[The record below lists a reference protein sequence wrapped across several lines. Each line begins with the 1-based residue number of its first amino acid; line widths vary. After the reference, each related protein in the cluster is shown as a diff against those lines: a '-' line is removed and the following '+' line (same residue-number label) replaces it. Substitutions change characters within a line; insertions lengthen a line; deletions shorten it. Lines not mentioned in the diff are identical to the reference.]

1 MGETEACSAGLDLGF
16 RMRSLAAEW
25 RDAGSRGRGFWEDSD
40 GITRAGEARLEKSR
54 GGGREAAGGYC
65 VSEFDESSGHV
76 PGRRKGLRVKD
87 LFWHIAIE
95 ASAYRGGRLRLS

>member
-40 GITRAGEARLEKSR
+40 GITRAGEARLENHEEVEEKQQVATVSVNLMR
-54 GGGREAAGGYC
+54 ALAMSLVEGR
-65 VSEFDESSGHV
+65 V
-76 PGRRKGLRVKD
+76 
-87 LFWHIAIE
+87 
-95 ASAYRGGRLRLS
+95 